1 MRMKSF
7 VTALILLALV
17 VAFVICNTL
26 YMTDITNK
34 MMSLAE
40 KLPETVEDFENSADE
55 YTATMDELYQLWNDH
70 VNIIAYTVGYTHI
83 DRADEAVVELYHFFQ
98 GESWQ
103 DVVTCRARCID
114 ALSRL
119 HKLESLHIENIM

>member
-1 MRMKSF
+1 MKSF

-40 KLPETVEDFENSADE
+40 KLPETVEDFENSAE
-55 YTATMDELYQLWNDH
+55 RYTATMDELYH
-70 VNIIAYTVGYTHI
+70 
-83 DRADEAVVELYHFFQ
+83 
-98 GESWQ
+98 
-103 DVVTCRARCID
+103 
-114 ALSRL
+114 
-119 HKLESLHIENIM
+119 